1 MFRGRK
7 LLIGIIALFI
17 FTSTIFSYAEEVIE
31 DLIDIAESNGKIIA
45 TIEGKQTVAFDLQTN
60 EKVIWSGS
68 RGYLGAFL
76 TDRHFFVISTSSGAW
91 QTMPL
96 KLDESKKGL
105 SSLSPYIALLVTRD
119 RAIGFDVTTNRFIET
134 QLPFHED
141 LLAAETE
148 KYVAVVITSSR
159 AFGLAVESSAFIEIK
174 FRLKETIE
182 SIKLTASKVT
192 IRTSDRLLF
201 FEAAGSTWNEHRLQ

>member
-1 MFRGRK
+1 
-7 LLIGIIALFI
+7 
-17 FTSTIFSYAEEVIE
+17 
-31 DLIDIAESNGKIIA
+31 
-45 TIEGKQTVAFDLQTN
+45 
-60 EKVIWSGS
+60 
-68 RGYLGAFL
+68 
-76 TDRHFFVISTSSGAW
+76 
-91 QTMPL
+91 
-96 KLDESKKGL
+96 
-105 SSLSPYIALLVTRD
+105 LVTRD